1 MHSKMLLVAGII
13 ASGILLASIALPTSA
28 QQTSDFKFEY
38 EKSGGI
44 AGISEKITFDS
55 KTGVITSDRSTTG
68 TVEKQ
73 LSAAG
78 VDSIKQAI
86 SQGGFFDM
94 NELYPPKS
102 GVADFFSYSL
112 TVTMGGTTHTVGWV
126 DQWASSAPLPAGLAS
141 IVDSIEQALAD
152 APEQS
157 IDPGKRRI
165 TETMVRQS
173 ASHNAEGHS
182 SHQAAYLL
190 LANPGYVYNGAV
202 TFSATKPVDI
212 MVYHDVTGQNVT
224 GVPVHV
230 VNGRSFAVTTLLKN
244 ATAGSMNFVG
254 SGILAHT
261 AAGEQYTIVA
271 TVDVLRKVVT
281 GQTKSFVVDVAGEQ
295 FVVRATDAQ
304 TVQQLTDNY
313 NGKNSMHVTGNVV
326 RGDGGFNQPYSWHL
340 EPASVRMA
348 DISIEVCDGRP
359 SYVQENLDEWLDT
372 VGNYCPWASKVVA
385 IK

>member
-1 MHSKMLLVAGII
+1 MHNKMLLVASIV

-28 QQTSDFKFEY
+28 QQSSDFTFEY

-68 TVEKQ
+68 KVEKQ
-73 LSAAG
+73 LSAAS
-78 VDSIKQAI
+78 VESIKQAI
-86 SQGGFFDM
+86 SQAGFFEMD
-94 NELYPPKS
+94 ELYPPKS

-112 TVTMGGTTHTVGWV
+112 MVTMNGQTHTVNWV
-126 DQWASSAPLPAGLAS
+126 DEWASATPLPAGLAS
-141 IVDSIEQALAD
+141 IVDSIENALAD
-152 APEQS
+152 SPEQS
-157 IDPGKRRI
+157 IDPGKKRI

-173 ASHNAEGHS
+173 TSHNAEGHS

-190 LANPGYVYNGAV
+190 LANSGYVYNGAV
-202 TFSATKPVDI
+202 TFTGTKPVDI
-212 MVYHDVTGQNVT
+212 LVYHDVTGQNVT

-244 ATAGSMNFVG
+244 ATAGSVNFVG

-281 GQTKSFVVDVAGEQ
+281 ASKSFVVDVAGEQ
-295 FVVRATDAQ
+295 FVVRATDAS
-304 TVQQLTDNY
+304 TIQQLTDNY
-313 NGKNSMHVTGNVV
+313 NGKNSMHVTGDVV

-340 EPASVRMA
+340 EPTSVRMA